1 MNDTALEQAA
11 ACLPRELRLAALAK
25 GERGRYE
32 EIRLRAGRGMFLTGA
47 DGREE
52 QVLLGG
58 EALPVS
64 ADDLSLVVELATR
77 ASYQSAAEKLKSG
90 FLPLKGGHRLGL
102 CGTVTVREGSITGF
116 RELSSLAIRI
126 ARPVNGFAEP
136 VVAQVY
142 QGERPSST
150 LILSPPGY
158 GKTTLLRDLV
168 RLISLRCHLRIGLAD
183 ERGEVAALWKGVPQ
197 LDVGPT
203 TDVLDGCP
211 KAQGLMQLLRGMGPQ
226 LLAADEITAPE
237 DVAALSSAANC
248 GVAVLATAHAAGVEE
263 LEQRPLYRELLEQ
276 GIFQQVCILRREGQ
290 RRSCAV
296 EALPCKS

>member
-1 MNDTALEQAA
+1 MNDTVLEQAA

-25 GERGRYE
+25 GGRTRCE

-58 EALPVS
+58 ERLPVS

-77 ASYQSAAEKLKSG
+77 ASYQNAAEKLKSG

-102 CGTVTVREGSITGF
+102 CGTVTVRDGSITGF

-126 ARPVNGFAEP
+126 ARPVTGFADP
-136 VVAQVY
+136 IVPQVC
-142 QGERPSST
+142 QGETLYST

-158 GKTTLLRDLV
+158 GKTTLLRDLI
-168 RLISLRCHLRIGLAD
+168 RQLSAGYRFRIGLAD

-197 LDVGPT
+197 LDVGAT

-237 DVAALSSAANC
+237 DVAALTSAANC

-263 LEQRPLYRELLEQ
+263 LEQRPLYRGMLEQ
-276 GIFQQVCILRREGQ
+276 NIFRQVCILYREGQ
-290 RRSCAV
+290 RRFCRV

>member
-1 MNDTALEQAA
+1 
-11 ACLPRELRLAALAK
+11 
-25 GERGRYE
+25 
-32 EIRLRAGRGMFLTGA
+32 
-47 DGREE
+47 
-52 QVLLGG
+52 
-58 EALPVS
+58 
-64 ADDLSLVVELATR
+64 
-77 ASYQSAAEKLKSG
+77 
-90 FLPLKGGHRLGL
+90 
-102 CGTVTVREGSITGF
+102 
-116 RELSSLAIRI
+116 AIRI

-136 VVAQVY
+136 VVGQVY

-158 GKTTLLRDLV
+158 GKTTLLRDLI
-168 RLISLRCHLRIGLAD
+168 RLISLRYHLRIGLAD

-197 LDVGPT
+197 MDVGPT

-248 GVAVLATAHAAGVEE
+248 GVALLATAHAAGVEE
-263 LEQRPLYRELLEQ
+263 LGQRPLYWELLEQ

-290 RRSCAV
+290 RRFCTV
-296 EALPCKS
+296 EALPCKG